1 VRHEP
6 QLRPFAALS
15 VGWTGYRD
23 ALPRSIRETSGSR
36 RSPARVPAGSAERLR
51 SLSLPKTFAAHGIGV
66 GGFSDCAAGLAS
78 RRSRQAWNCHLRAR
92 TDSTAQHCTALHST
106 GCTALDHST
115 GQSST
120 AQHWTVKI
128 CREDCQHWTTA
139 STGQSRSAEKTAW
152 PISGSSSRV
161 EPAPPKFPVSPPS
174 SLRGFRRPSDHT
186 LAANGGFRT
195 VKRVRD
201 PPYNPT
207 YTGSQGSLGS
217 PKPESAR
224 ALAAPIRNAQMI
236 GAMHDVEVTVAGGAA
251 GGDEWVA
258 VGAID
263 HGKG

>member
-1 VRHEP
+1 MHSTGP
-6 QLRPFAALS
+6 QH
-15 VGWTGYRD
+15 WT
-23 ALPRSIRETSGSR
+23 
-36 RSPARVPAGSAERLR
+36 V
-51 SLSLPKTFAAHGIGV
+51 K
-66 GGFSDCAAGLAS
+66 
-78 RRSRQAWNCHLRAR
+78 
-92 TDSTAQHCTALHST
+92 HCTALDSQDLQRGALHST
-106 GCTALDHST
+106 GQSRSAERTASTVPALDDC
-115 GQSST
+115 
-120 AQHWTVKI
+120 QHWTVKI
-128 CREDCQHWTTA
+128 CSEDCQHWTTA

-186 LAANGGFRT
+186 LTANGGIRT
-195 VKRVRD
+195 MKRVRV